1 MGRVAKINIGA
12 ALVGFAL
19 VFLLPSAWLGPID
32 AVAAIAG
39 FICAIGARIDT
50 KTEPPE
56 NPVAEAALSVLNL
69 PEQPLAKVPEAWP
82 LHSFLALSCFLV
94 GLGIAVMVRANA

>member
-1 MGRVAKINIGA
+1 MSRIAQLNIGA

-19 VFLLPSAWLGPID
+19 VFLVPSTWLGPIA
-32 AVAAIAG
+32 AVAAVAA
-39 FICAIGARIDT
+39 FVCAIGARIDT

-56 NPVAEAALSVLNL
+56 NPLAEVVLSVLNL
-69 PEQPLAKVPEAWP
+69 PEQPLAKVPDAWP
-82 LHSFLALSCFLV
+82 LRSFLALSCFLV